1 MISFANIGL
10 AALLAVA
17 FDSAA
22 WLQKREIM
30 TREAER
36 LEALYQKYSA
46 ELDSPATDIFIPI
59 ETFPDGS
66 IRSSVKAKKAQYHL
80 DDGYLWGED
89 VIIERFNEKGKVES
103 MIKADHV
110 LVDRQTKSGWIE
122 GTAII
127 YHEGTICRGFGV
139 YFSSPEGY
147 ILSKS
152 KSKIISK
159 GLKFGGAL

>member
-17 FDSAA
+17 FDSSV
-22 WLQKREIM
+22 WLQKREMM

-36 LEALYQKYSA
+36 LQGVYAKYAESDEA
-46 ELDSPATDIFIPI
+46 PATDVFVPI
-59 ETFPDGS
+59 EIFPDGS
-66 IRSSVKAKKAQYHL
+66 IRSSVKAKKAMYHL
-80 DDGYLWGED
+80 DDGFLCGED
-89 VIIERFNEKGKVES
+89 VVIERFNEAGKVES
-103 MIKADHV
+103 MIKAAHV
-110 LVDRQTKSGWIE
+110 LIDRQTKSGWVE

-127 YHEGTICRGFGV
+127 YHEGTIFRGEGV

-147 ILSKS
+147 IMSSS